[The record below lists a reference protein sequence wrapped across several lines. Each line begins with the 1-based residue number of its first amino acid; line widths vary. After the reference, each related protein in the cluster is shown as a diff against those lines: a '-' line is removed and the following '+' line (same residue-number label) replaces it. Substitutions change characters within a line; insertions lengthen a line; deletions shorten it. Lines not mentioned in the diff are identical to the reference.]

1 VVGVTMVFIS
11 GRSNNKNYGNKII
24 GVKGKSNQSWWN
36 GVVISSEGRPI
47 LIIRDHPKMDW
58 LFTFQST

>member
-1 VVGVTMVFIS
+1 MVGVTMVFIS
-11 GRSNNKNYGNKII
+11 GGSNNKNHGNKII
-24 GVKGKSNQSWWN
+24 GVKGKSNQPWWN
-36 GVVISSEGRPI
+36 GVVISSVGSPI